1 MRKSEDVKACNNLPN
16 FIVQACDRYADKV
29 AFYCG
34 PSQLTYKEV
43 EEKSRALACWFQHYT
58 ALQPGD
64 RIAIQ
69 LPNILDFPIA
79 AFAAMRAGLVLV
91 NTNPLYTPRE
101 MLHQFSDSG
110 AKAIVI
116 FAPFADNLAAI
127 IDNTDIDVVV
137 YAGFAGDEPSLDCE
151 KQVVEIG
158 LPQALSTGQ
167 DEVLG
172 PIVSLPMQYACCN
185 IQGAQQVVPRGR
197 V

>member
-29 AFYCG
+29 AFHCG

-91 NTNPLYTPRE
+91 NTNPFIRQEKCSTSFLIQAQRPLLFLPR
-101 MLHQFSDSG
+101 LQ
-110 AKAIVI
+110 
-116 FAPFADNLAAI
+116 
-127 IDNTDIDVVV
+127 TT
-137 YAGFAGDEPSLDCE
+137 
-151 KQVVEIG
+151 
-158 LPQALSTGQ
+158 LPLSSITQ
-167 DEVLG
+167 ISTLWCMR
-172 PIVSLPMQYACCN
+172 VSEGMSPH
-185 IQGAQQVVPRGR
+185 
-197 V
+197 